1 MARKTSI
8 NLELTKQKIVEAGL
22 NLFERQGFNA
32 TGIQQITAAASVP
45 KGSFYNYFSS
55 KEDFGVAIITYYT
68 EKNCKEWQDLLA
80 GGGKDPYL
88 ALHFTWEQLIL
99 QYEYAE
105 PKKGCLLGNFAAEI
119 SEVSEECRLAMRQ
132 SVERFKEI
140 LVQQVRAA
148 QRDGKVRKDLTTEE
162 IADLLWNCWQG
173 SLLRMKI
180 EKSTIPLKNVMKVLN
195 MILAE

>member
-32 TGIQQITAAASVP
+32 TGIQQITATAGVP

-68 EKNCKEWQDLLA
+68 EKKSKEWQGLLN

-88 ALHFTWEQLIL
+88 VLRFTWEQLIL

-119 SEVSEECRLAMRQ
+119 SEISEECRLAMGQ
-132 SVERFKEI
+132 SVEKFKGI
-140 LVQQVRAA
+140 LAQQVRAA
-148 QRDGKVRKDLTTEE
+148 QREGTVRTDLTAEE

-180 EKSTIPLKNVMKVLN
+180 EKSTIPLKNVMNVLN

>member
-1 MARKTSI
+1 MARKTSA

-22 NLFERQGFNA
+22 DLFERQGFNA
-32 TGIQQITAAASVP
+32 TGIQQITTVVGVP

-55 KEDFGVAIITYYT
+55 KEDFCVAIITYYT
-68 EKNCKEWQDLLA
+68 EKNSRKWQELLI

-88 ALHFTWEQLIL
+88 ALRFTWEQLIL
-99 QYEYAE
+99 QYENAE

-119 SEVSEECRLAMRQ
+119 SEASEECRLAMEQ
-132 SVERFKEI
+132 SVEKFKEI
-140 LVQQVRAA
+140 LVRQLGLA
-148 QRDGKVRKDLTTEE
+148 QKQSKVRQDLTTEE

-180 EKSTIPLKNVMKVLN
+180 EKSTMPLKNVIKVLDTV
-195 MILAE
+195 LVE